1 MTSKIGQVKAMLS
14 TLPAQ
19 NLDLPVAPKGNVF
32 KRELDIDG
40 CDKLNSLNHLPSARW
55 EDKTNLSIVASPSF
69 GKLSELAVKCLHLA
83 IFYLVLYQ
91 NSWRWASYY
100 SMISL
105 MD

>member
-1 MTSKIGQVKAMLS
+1 MTSKIGQVKAMLP
-14 TLPAQ
+14 TLPHLSIIAQ

-40 CDKLNSLNHLPSARW
+40 CDQLNSLNHLPSARW

-91 NSWRWASYY
+91 NS
-100 SMISL
+100 
-105 MD
+105 